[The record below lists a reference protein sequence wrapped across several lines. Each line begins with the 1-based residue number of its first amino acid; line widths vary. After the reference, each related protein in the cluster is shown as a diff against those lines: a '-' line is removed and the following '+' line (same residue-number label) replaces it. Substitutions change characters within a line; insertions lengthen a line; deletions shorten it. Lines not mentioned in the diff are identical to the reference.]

1 MAVGRHPLVAHEG
14 RWHIA
19 SAVIAAG
26 AVHYY
31 FDWMWALP
39 LWGLAILVTVLFRD
53 PPRTIPADPL
63 GVVCPA
69 DGRVVAVEETRDP
82 YLDRPA
88 KCVSVVTSLLSVYT
102 HRSPVEGKIMEA
114 WYKRGGLLPRWGR
127 TASEADCNA
136 LWIQTDEGDDVVTVQ
151 LAGPLARRIL
161 CYKQPGERIGQGER
175 YGYLR
180 FGSRVDVYMP
190 ITSRVTVTLGEKV
203 NGGSD
208 LIAFLVRSGQAAGGG

>member
-19 SAVIAAG
+19 LAVAAAG

-69 DGRVVAVEETRDP
+69 DGRVVAVEDTRDP
-82 YLDRPA
+82 YLDRLPMVREKLREA
-88 KCVSVVTSLLSVYT
+88 GIPLLLL
-102 HRSPVEGKIMEA
+102 EG
-114 WYKRGGLLPRWGR
+114 
-127 TASEADCNA
+127 DCN
-136 LWIQTDEGDDVVTVQ
+136 LRSIEQQRT
-151 LAGPLARRIL
+151 RI
-161 CYKQPGERIGQGER
+161 E
-175 YGYLR
+175 
-180 FGSRVDVYMP
+180 
-190 ITSRVTVTLGEKV
+190 
-203 NGGSD
+203 
-208 LIAFLVRSGQAAGGG
+208 AFIEMLV